1 MAQETPR
8 VKLTYRDLV
17 LFPDDGKRHEL
28 VDGEHYV
35 TPSPS
40 TRHQQ
45 VLTQLLLDLGNY
57 LREHNVGRVF
67 PAPCDVVL
75 SQFDVVEPDLLVVTR
90 EAAERITEANI
101 QGAPDLVVEILSPST
116 KGRDRVLKLRLY
128 EKFGVCEYWIV
139 DPAAGTIEVLRLAEG
154 RLVAGETLAGDGIL
168 TSPLFPDLEIRLSSV
183 FADC

>member
-28 VDGEHYV
+28 IDGEHFV
-35 TPSPS
+35 TASPS
-40 TRHQQ
+40 TRHQR
-45 VLTQLLLDLGNY
+45 VLTELLAELHAY
-57 LREHNVGRVF
+57 LKESGEGRVF

-75 SQFDVVEPDLLVVTR
+75 SEFDVVEPDLLVVTR
-90 EAAERITEANI
+90 AFAHRVTEANI

-128 EKFGVCEYWIV
+128 EKFGVREYWVV
-139 DPAAGTIEVLRLAEG
+139 DPVGESIQVLRLVEG
-154 RLVAGETLAGDGIL
+154 RLVAVESLGVDGAL
-168 TSPLFPDLEIRLSSV
+168 TSPLFPRLEIELSAV
-183 FADC
+183 FED

>member
-28 VDGEHYV
+28 IDGEHYV

-40 TRHQQ
+40 TRHQR
-45 VLTQLLLDLGNY
+45 VLTRLLVSLNSY
-57 LREHNVGRVF
+57 LTSREMGEVF
-67 PAPCDVVL
+67 PSPYDVVL
-75 SQFDVVEPDLLVVTR
+75 SEFDVVEPDLLVVTP
-90 EAAERITEANI
+90 ESAGKITEANL

-128 EKFGVCEYWIV
+128 EKFGVREYWIV
-139 DPAAGTIEVLRLAEG
+139 DPVGESVEVLRPVEG
-154 RLVAGETLAGDGIL
+154 RLVAVESLGRDDEL
-168 TSPLFPDLEIRLSSV
+168 TSPLFPKLAIRLGSV
-183 FADC
+183 FAT

>member
-28 VDGEHYV
+28 IDGEHYV
-35 TPSPS
+35 TASPS
-40 TRHQQ
+40 TRHQR
-45 VLTQLLLDLGNY
+45 VLTELLLELHVY
-57 LREHNVGRVF
+57 LREQGTGRVF

-75 SQFDVVEPDLLVVTR
+75 SEFDVVEPDLLVVTQ
-90 EAAERITEANI
+90 AANGRITEANI

-128 EKFGVCEYWIV
+128 EKFGVREYWIV
-139 DPAAGTIEVLRLAEG
+139 DPVGESIEVRGSLTGDSAPPNRWAEM
-154 RLVAGETLAGDGIL
+154 EF
-168 TSPLFPDLEIRLSSV
+168 SPRPCSRS
-183 FADC
+183 